1 MLMRLMLW
9 ELLFQT
15 MCSTRDRNRRGVK
28 QKVRNGMTN
37 GERLRQMT
45 YEEFAMWFCG
55 HTLVSCDKC
64 AFDSEDDCVIEE
76 WLEQES
82 EEQNDN

>member
-1 MLMRLMLW
+1 
-9 ELLFQT
+9 
-15 MCSTRDRNRRGVK
+15 
-28 QKVRNGMTN
+28 MTN